1 MDIEKEYLVDNV
13 LSEKIYRIFQ
23 YIQDTI
29 KENGDISQFKEDV
42 LYVIHFLLERQL
54 EPKQLIATEMV
65 VKQREYMLFKEQRKK
80 DEEHIRILKCELDK
94 LNGIINLM
102 AEQLTTPVHSKKWVI
117 DYFTNKYEEGK
128 DNEKYI

>member
-128 DNEKYI
+128 G

>member
-1 MDIEKEYLVDNV
+1 VDIEKEYLVDNV